1 MFSWKTTSENINT
14 TVTTILNEGKQHD
27 FECNSKK
34 KKKPKKKHKAQVKGT
49 RCNSFLYMIMP
60 DNFRIVELKTR

>member
-14 TVTTILNEGKQHD
+14 TVTTIQNEGKQQD

-34 KKKPKKKHKAQVKGT
+34 MPKNHKAQVKGK

-60 DNFRIVELKTR
+60 DNFRIVGLKTR